1 MGIRRITGAI
11 KAPLIISWLFFVVQ
25 FAYMGI
31 VHGIFH
37 LYISLMDL
45 IFDVVLLFVMEAIA
59 VLLTLSNNNDN
70 KTLFKAALFVSIF
83 AVIIIILS
91 ILIISFAF
99 FFNSTL
105 INILKHQ
112 TSSKNPKL
120 NDKWI
125 GIVLI
130 AVKFIEILP
139 LIIISIYLQKLDSS
153 PGSIISPQKKNEEL
167 FDDSS
172 GMLE

>member
-37 LYISLMDL
+37 FYISLMDL
-45 IFDVVLLFVMEAIA
+45 ILDVVLLFVMETIA
-59 VLLTLSNNNDN
+59 VLLTLSNNNNDKN
-70 KTLFKAALFVSIF
+70 LFKAALFVSIF

-91 ILIISFAF
+91 IIIISFAF

-105 INILKHQ
+105 INILNHQ
-112 TSSKNPKL
+112 TPLNNPKL

-130 AVKFIEILP
+130 VVKFIEVLP
-139 LIIISIYLQKLDSS
+139 LIMISIYLQKLESS
-153 PGSIISPQKKNEEL
+153 PGSIISPQIKNEEL
-167 FDDSS
+167 FGETSAI
-172 GMLE
+172 LE